1 MLNRIVA
8 FIAVLVSTAGVQAS
22 TLKGIVLTNQLGGK
36 PVAKVSISAPGAN
49 QTESDANG
57 SFTLVFPKAQPGDR
71 VQL

>member
-1 MLNRIVA
+1 MNYR
-8 FIAVLVSTAGVQAS
+8 
-22 TLKGIVLTNQLGGK
+22 IVLTNQLGGK